1 MRTIIG
7 ITGASGS
14 NFAVN
19 FIQKCPSEKFLVATK
34 WGKRVMMEELGLKF
48 EEISS
53 MVDNTFADHDLASP
67 FASGSNYFDSLV
79 IVPCSIS
86 TLNKIA
92 SGISDTLITR
102 MAQVALKER
111 RRLIIALRETPL
123 DAVTL
128 ENALKLTKAGAII
141 APISPGLYMEESTL
155 GDLADSFS
163 EKLLDLV
170 GIRSERGWRAENIK
184 NERS

>member
-79 IVPCSIS
+79 IETHTWPVTI
-86 TLNKIA
+86 
-92 SGISDTLITR
+92 
-102 MAQVALKER
+102 ER
-111 RRLIIALRETPL
+111 RRNTHTICA
-123 DAVTL
+123 
-128 ENALKLTKAGAII
+128 
-141 APISPGLYMEESTL
+141 
-155 GDLADSFS
+155 
-163 EKLLDLV
+163 
-170 GIRSERGWRAENIK
+170 
-184 NERS
+184 

>member
-86 TLNKIA
+86 TLNKTCYQSIRY
-92 SGISDTLITR
+92 TR

-184 NERS
+184 NEGS

>member
-1 MRTIIG
+1 
-7 ITGASGS
+7 
-14 NFAVN
+14 
-19 FIQKCPSEKFLVATK
+19 
-34 WGKRVMMEELGLKF
+34 
-48 EEISS
+48 
-53 MVDNTFADHDLASP
+53 
-67 FASGSNYFDSLV
+67 
-79 IVPCSIS
+79 
-86 TLNKIA
+86 
-92 SGISDTLITR
+92 

-170 GIRSERGWRAENIK
+170 GIRSERGWRAENIE
-184 NERS
+184 NEGS